1 MRLNPVGILALGLCA
16 LFVGLLAWSLLSA
29 IAGWLLVACLTLA
42 LWRLWRA
49 AYGPSDPVSSA
60 PPDRSSSPPP
70 PAPPG
75 ADPAKRAARR
85 RLDQALTE
93 LDGMVGLAAVKAE

>member
-1 MRLNPVGILALGLCA
+1 MDRSGGRQPLPHSPAGGGPRVTMRLNPAGILALGLCA

-49 AYGPSDPVSSA
+49 AYGP
-60 PPDRSSSPPP
+60 PDSVPSVAP
-70 PAPPG
+70 PAPPR
-75 ADPAKRAARR
+75 AESAKMAASR
-85 RLDQALTE
+85 RLEQA
-93 LDGMVGLAAVKAE
+93 MA